1 LKIYKEPT
9 PLREI
14 HEIQEIIYEEMK
26 NMNDKEKPARI
37 RAEAEKAK
45 TKYSLNIQKAP
56 RS

>member
-1 LKIYKEPT
+1 MYKEPT

-26 NMNDKEKPARI
+26 NMNDKEKLARI
-37 RAEAEKAK
+37 RSEAEKAK

-56 RS
+56 LAS